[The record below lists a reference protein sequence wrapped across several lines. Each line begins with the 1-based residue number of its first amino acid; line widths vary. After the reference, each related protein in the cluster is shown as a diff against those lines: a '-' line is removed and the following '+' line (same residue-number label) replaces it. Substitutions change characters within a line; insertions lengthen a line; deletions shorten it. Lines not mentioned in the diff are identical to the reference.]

1 MMDDGRKEGEYLEAG
16 SLFEHF
22 WDEVSDQIAY
32 KPIRPS
38 IRQEL
43 EEHLLDRVEVWSAFV
58 YRLVVCC
65 ISVSFR

>member
-43 EEHLLDRVEVWSAFV
+43 EEHLLG
-58 YRLVVCC
+58 
-65 ISVSFR
+65 